1 MNDVSMSPI
10 KNSKR
15 LGIACIS
22 ALTLTLGSTV
32 VVPANQESG
41 LQKAEAQV
49 PTAPNAVPKVE
60 ERQIGYENDRWR
72 TNISFKTPGKMT
84 GVEIEFLPKDSDTT
98 LPDEATYE
106 IRKYRSRTDYDT
118 VDTVTGYASKGGDG
132 WIRLNLDFRT
142 VELLPAPSNPTETY
156 EYVNIVALGDSSN
169 YAVGK
174 GVGGGTDVAATLRYQ
189 PGIDLNLKNDPGG
202 RDPLFGDDNKDKC
215 IQDVEGTLTRGTTT
229 WIAESFD
236 ATKANKPRNTD
247 RNRTVLQYRKDG
259 VNDGEHFTPV
269 PGKDRES
276 TLGPGE
282 TDWVYNSLAY
292 NSKDGYLYAISQ
304 SRPNDDGSHPAG
316 VLLRI
321 SPQTG
326 WAKPL
331 GTISGLNA
339 EDVSLGFTNGAF
351 DVDGNY
357 IFSNNS
363 MYGSGTV
370 YQIAFDPDPDPE
382 TGLALPADDGSR
394 ITATEAF
401 PLRLS
406 EDLSLIHI

>member
-1 MNDVSMSPI
+1 M
-10 KNSKR
+10 
-15 LGIACIS
+15 
-22 ALTLTLGSTV
+22 
-32 VVPANQESG
+32 
-41 LQKAEAQV
+41 
-49 PTAPNAVPKVE
+49 
-60 ERQIGYENDRWR
+60 
-72 TNISFKTPGKMT
+72 
-84 GVEIEFLPKDSDTT
+84 
-98 LPDEATYE
+98 
-106 IRKYRSRTDYDT
+106 
-118 VDTVTGYASKGGDG
+118 
-132 WIRLNLDFRT
+132 
-142 VELLPAPSNPTETY
+142 
-156 EYVNIVALGDSSN
+156 
-169 YAVGK
+169 
-174 GVGGGTDVAATLRYQ
+174 
-189 PGIDLNLKNDPGG
+189 
-202 RDPLFGDDNKDKC
+202 
-215 IQDVEGTLTRGTTT
+215 
-229 WIAESFD
+229 
-236 ATKANKPRNTD
+236 
-247 RNRTVLQYRKDG
+247 
-259 VNDGEHFTPV
+259 
-269 PGKDRES
+269 
-276 TLGPGE
+276 GPGE

-406 EDLSLIHI
+406 EDTAGAYKFVNVPQDQDGNTYLHRPLSANDWSFEGLEQNKYIWSVSTDEPYANGQPLQTENGRLGTGTPRLYRTDTTTGVTDFWDIDNLRTPAGDAIEQGVYGNAWTYGNGDVGFSVNGSGDAYRLAIKNSDGARDQVEIALVSKETVPHSYNNDAASNAVTVSEHRAADVDLEVAKTLHKTEDGRWQWTVEVTNLSLIHI

>member
-60 ERQIGYENDRWR
+60 TRQIGYENDRWR

-106 IRKYRSRTDYDT
+106 IRKYRSSTDYDT

-174 GVGGGTDVAATLRYQ
+174 GVGGGTSVAATPRYQ
-189 PGIDLNLKNDPGG
+189 PGIDLNLQNDPGN
-202 RDPLFGDDNKDKC
+202 RDPLFEGSKDKC
-215 IQDVEGTLTRGTTT
+215 IKNVEGTLTTGTTT

-236 ATKANKPRNTD
+236 ATKPEKPRNPG
-247 RNRTVLQYRKDG
+247 RNRTVLQYRQDG
-259 VNDGEHFTPV
+259 LNDGEHFTPV
-269 PGKDRES
+269 PGKDPES
-276 TLGPGE
+276 SLGPGE

-292 NSKDGYLYAISQ
+292 NSKDGYLYAVSQ
-304 SRPNDDGSHPAG
+304 NRPNDDGTHPAG
-316 VLLRI
+316 VLLRKLVLR
-321 SPQTG
+321 P
-326 WAKPL
+326 
-331 GTISGLNA
+331 
-339 EDVSLGFTNGAF
+339 
-351 DVDGNY
+351 DGR
-357 IFSNNS
+357 SR
-363 MYGSGTV
+363 
-370 YQIAFDPDPDPE
+370 
-382 TGLALPADDGSR
+382 LA
-394 ITATEAF
+394 
-401 PLRLS
+401 
-406 EDLSLIHI
+406 